1 MPTKDEHVAKA
12 QGNETFADSID
23 PTSQPRIDW
32 KLVVLFYTAMH
43 YVEAYMAKA
52 MNMHLRSHTTRDSYI
67 SRETNLKKVRID
79 YAHLKYFGYN
89 ARYELDGF
97 TIKDI
102 QDAKTYLAN
111 LKAILLPLVTDPPKP
126 TATPIGTTK

>member
-1 MPTKDEHVAKA
+1 
-12 QGNETFADSID
+12 
-23 PTSQPRIDW
+23 
-32 KLVVLFYTAMH
+32 MH